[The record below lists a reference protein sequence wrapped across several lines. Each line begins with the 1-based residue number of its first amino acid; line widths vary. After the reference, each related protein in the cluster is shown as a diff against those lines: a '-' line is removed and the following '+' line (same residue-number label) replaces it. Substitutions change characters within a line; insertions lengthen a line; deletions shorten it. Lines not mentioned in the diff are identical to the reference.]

1 MSQSSPRYGRVAVSL
16 SSGERDALRELAAR
30 RSEPEATT
38 AARFVRS
45 GLADAGA
52 RLDPPPKR
60 RRGPAPANETR
71 SPESSAMAIVP
82 WLPTTGCAA
91 AVMALAERYPLD
103 LRAAA
108 PNPGP
113 ADRAAAERL
122 AALSVWRDQLDA
134 GAHPDP
140 RVELLFSDELARTG
154 RWLEERSRRRR

>member
-1 MSQSSPRYGRVAVSL
+1 MSQSASALQRVAVSL
-16 SSGERDALRELAAR
+16 SRGERDALRELATR

-38 AARFVRS
+38 AARLVRT

-60 RRGPAPANETR
+60 RRGPVRNERPNTAQAEEH
-71 SPESSAMAIVP
+71 PVP

-91 AVMALAERYPLD
+91 AVLALTERYPLD
-103 LRAAA
+103 LRAALVA
-108 PNPGP
+108 G
-113 ADRAAAERL
+113 AEDRAAGERL
-122 AALSVWRDQLDA
+122 AALSVWRDQLDV

-140 RVELLFSDELARTG
+140 RVELLFSDELVRTG